1 MMKLKYSLNFS
12 KEYIHFNKKYLKLKE
27 HIYIRKQHYYDY
39 NEETTIRE
47 LFVEITNK
55 LISFYTKNNTDESN
69 YYSDFYLA
77 DLHRI
82 IINGKSL
89 LVLNLD
95 AKISQY
101 VKKYGNDMTIFLM
114 ITGERG
120 ADIWRE
126 NGIRYYMHSN
136 ENAKH
141 NEPHIHIKTG
151 EYSASVRI
159 ADGIIL
165 AGKLPKNKKKY
176 IINRVLQSKNELL
189 FCWNTMTNGVK
200 VKISD
205 EQLYYL

>member
-1 MMKLKYSLNFS
+1 MKLKYSLNFS

-47 LFVEITNK
+47 LFVEITNI
-55 LISFYTKNNTDESN
+55 LISFYTKNSTDESN

-136 ENAKH
+136 ENTKH

-159 ADGIIL
+159 ADGFIL

>member
-1 MMKLKYSLNFS
+1 MILLKYSLKFS
-12 KEYIHFNKKYLKLKE
+12 KEYVSFNKKQLKFKE
-27 HIYIRKQHYYDY
+27 HVYIRKKHNFYF
-39 NEETTIRE
+39 NENTTIRE
-47 LFVEITNK
+47 LFIEITNN
-55 LISFYTKNNTDESN
+55 LINFYTKNSEDKSD

-101 VKKYGNDMTIFLM
+101 VKEYGNNISVFLM
-114 ITGERG
+114 STGERG

-136 ENAKH
+136 ENTKH
-141 NEPHIHIKTG
+141 NEPHIHVKFG

-159 ADGIIL
+159 SDGKIL
-165 AGKLPKNKKKY
+165 AGELPKNKRKQ
-176 IINRVLQSKNELL
+176 IINRILCGKDELL
-189 FCWNTMTNGVK
+189 FCWNTMTNGIRVD
-200 VKISD
+200 ISD
-205 EQLYYL
+205 EQLFYL